1 MQIVENRELLL
12 RLRNPKRVTDVVK
25 DTKSLQDGKVLVH
38 WNLENAQKLTEME
51 VKVESPI
58 IRDYKF
64 TGMFDPFEH
73 QKKTASFLSLRK
85 RAFCFNE
92 QGTGKTA
99 SAIWACDYLMNED
112 QIDRVLIAV
121 SYTHLTLPT
130 TPYV

>member
-64 TGMFDPFEH
+64 TGMFDHFYHYAGEH
-73 QKKTASFLSLRK
+73 FALTS
-85 RAFCFNE
+85 
-92 QGTGKTA
+92 
-99 SAIWACDYLMNED
+99 
-112 QIDRVLIAV
+112 RVQVKLLVQYGRVII
-121 SYTHLTLPT
+121 L
-130 TPYV
+130 